1 VLRFFYKQSDFPLIK
16 ICRLSLLIFP
26 FLFIVSF
33 ASDNDTLFY
42 KEDYSFVVDSILIK
56 GNDVTEESIILREM
70 TFTVGDTLNP
80 KLAGYNRERIYSLNI
95 FNEVK
100 FIPFRTNET
109 NYLLIDIAESW
120 YIYPLPFLTL
130 KDRDWNKLSY
140 GVAVSIRNFRGRNE
154 TLIGVLALGYDPS
167 VNLIYRNPNLIY
179 DQNIFLSAKLGYNKV
194 TNKSK
199 EAEYLHGSQFEQK
212 IFGSYLVV
220 GKRFGLFQR
229 VSLSGSFE
237 YVETPFY
244 LRGIN
249 VSNDR
254 IDRLVTL
261 GAEYTYDTRDLVQYP
276 SNGLFALV
284 GYNFK
289 GIGIDNINYRVMDFD
304 LREYRTFFDHL
315 TAKWRF
321 DLRHTYGKQV
331 PFYDYSYL
339 GLSERIRGYFFD
351 HQREGNSSIIGS
363 IELNYPIIKEA
374 RINLAF
380 IPLLPKSLLSYRF
393 ALIAEL
399 FTDTGTTWYRNES
412 ISVKK
417 FDTGYGTG
425 LSILLLPYAIFR
437 FEAAINDNGKS
448 EFIFDIGTSF

>member
-1 VLRFFYKQSDFPLIK
+1 MIKFF
-16 ICRLSLLIFP
+16 RLLIFILP
-26 FLFIVSF
+26 FILSSSF
-33 ASDNDTLFY
+33 AVDNDTLYY
-42 KEDYSFVVDSILIK
+42 KDNFSVIIDSIIIK
-56 GNDVTEESIILREM
+56 GNDITEESIILREM

-80 KLAGYNRERIYSLNI
+80 KLAEYNRERIYSLNI

-100 FIPFRTNET
+100 LIPFRTNKI

-120 YIYPLPFLTL
+120 YIYPLPFITL
-130 KDRDWNKLSY
+130 KDRDWDKLSY

-179 DQNIFLSAKLGYNKV
+179 DQNIFLSTNLSYNKV
-194 TNKSK
+194 TNRSD
-199 EAEYLHGSQFEQK
+199 EAEFLHGSQFEQK
-212 IFGSYLVV
+212 IIGGNLAI

-229 VSLSGSFE
+229 VSLTGSFD
-237 YVETPFY
+237 YIETPFY
-244 LRGIN
+244 LPGVN
-249 VSNDR
+249 ASDSR

-261 GAEYTYDTRDLVQYP
+261 GTQYTYDTRDLIQYP
-276 SNGLFALV
+276 SNGLFVLL

-289 GIGIDNINYRVMDFD
+289 GIGIDNINYRVVDFD

-321 DLRHTYGKQV
+321 GLRHTYGNV

-339 GLSERIRGYFFD
+339 GLAERIRGHFFNSK
-351 HQREGNSSIIGS
+351 REGNSLMIGS
-363 IELNYPIIKEA
+363 VELNYPIIKEA
-374 RINLAF
+374 RINLDF

-399 FTDTGTTWYRNES
+399 FADTGTTWYRNES
-412 ISVKK
+412 VSTKK
-417 FDTGYGTG
+417 FDTGYGVG
-425 LSILLLPYAIFR
+425 LSVLLLPYAIFR
-437 FEAAINDNGKS
+437 IEAALNDNGKT